1 MILQSQLLQSASKS
15 SAAGFTSEME
25 RSELI
30 ELVRELQGTV
40 QTLLDSNLA
49 LSKRIDTLLSK
60 NDEKDEIIK
69 TLMTELARYKGNDAA
84 SKRNR
89 FGKGGEK
96 RSGGDS

>member
-1 MILQSQLLQSASKS
+1 
-15 SAAGFTSEME
+15 ME

-40 QTLLDSNLA
+40 QTLLESNLSLGKRLDSV
-49 LSKRIDTLLSK
+49 LSRL
-60 NDEKDEIIK
+60 DETEEENKYLRK
-69 TLMTELARYKGNDAA
+69 ELARYKGNDAA

-96 RSGGDS
+96 RSGGDSRSSGKTKEERESTQV